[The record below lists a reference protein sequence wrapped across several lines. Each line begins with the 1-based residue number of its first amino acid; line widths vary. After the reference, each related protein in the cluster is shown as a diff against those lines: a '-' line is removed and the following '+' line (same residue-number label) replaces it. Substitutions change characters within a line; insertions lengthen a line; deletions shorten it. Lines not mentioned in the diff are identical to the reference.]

1 VFLAQVIGVRFSECG
16 QWTYH
21 RGGLAV
27 DVRQSGN
34 GGLYATRPGT
44 PTDMPHIADTSRRWP
59 DNRASWLGRPRV
71 SDSGPAAPVWT
82 RLRRP

>member
-1 VFLAQVIGVRFSECG
+1 MFLAQVIGVRFSECG
-16 QWTYH
+16 QRTYH

-44 PTDMPHIADTSRRWP
+44 PTDMPHIADTSRRRP
-59 DNRASWLGRPRV
+59 DNRASWLGWPARVGLRPRGAGL
-71 SDSGPAAPVWT
+71 D
-82 RLRRP
+82 